1 MGCQPCQLPFQLP
14 TDKALKP
21 FWVWLKTNLTCSRLL
36 KLYEPPRLSFPKIL
50 PKFKFFWTYLS
61 QNIFLINFFFLK
73 DGKSIISQAI
83 STGQLPILS
92 LLLEVKDAANLIDE
106 ETVKSAVES
115 ESIMDKL
122 LVSIGDESKVSK
134 PSKKKLVDFFITFFI
149 SQIKTGI
156 KKFSKT
162 WDLSNRNLISIRF
175 PDSSQKLKRLRNLI
189 LSHNNLIQI
198 PLSIFKV
205 PKLGKKKNLFGH
217 VGKFFF
223 WFVKF
228 TRKIFFFLIL
238 CDVTIET
245 IKLDQNQILQIST
258 EDIKVL
264 RGYSRDR
271 KKPIDFDM
279 QKNQVMLRHRYFVV
293 LRLFLVLVLERRKFF
308 SYFFFWTWCH
318 SWLPSHRNYFRFAT
332 CHARR
337 LGTHSS
343 QVCFTP
349 RGSLEL
355 NPLAFNCLLLMPCK
369 GVATNSHFAKLLLPN
384 LRLRCYKYSDFC
396 EMLFLLLNFTCFFF
410 LPRCYKFW
418 FLRNASNFVL
428 LNFWIFFFFCRYVFL
443 SVILLMCGYLFQD
456 HVETEWVSL
465 FVLIAFYGTL
475 LLGAT
480 FLGQLLNN

>member
-1 MGCQPCQLPFQLP
+1 M
-14 TDKALKP
+14 
-21 FWVWLKTNLTCSRLL
+21 
-36 KLYEPPRLSFPKIL
+36 
-50 PKFKFFWTYLS
+50 
-61 QNIFLINFFFLK
+61 
-73 DGKSIISQAI
+73 
-83 STGQLPILS
+83 
-92 LLLEVKDAANLIDE
+92 
-106 ETVKSAVES
+106 
-115 ESIMDKL
+115 
-122 LVSIGDESKVSK
+122 
-134 PSKKKLVDFFITFFI
+134 VDFFITFFI
-149 SQIKTGI
+149 SQIKTEI

-162 WDLSNRNLISIRF
+162 WDLSNRNLTSIRF

-293 LRLFLVLVLERRKFF
+293 LRLFLVLVLVLERRKFF

-355 NPLAFNCLLLMPCK
+355 NLLAFNCLLLMPCK
-369 GVATNSHFAKLLLPN
+369 GVATNSHFAKFLLPN
-384 LRLRCYKYSDFC
+384 LRLRCYKFLFC
-396 EMLFLLLNFTCFFF
+396 EMLRILCYLIFRFYFFAPLLKNFFCFFF
-410 LPRCYKFW
+410 FFVGMCFCLWFCWCADIYFKIMLKRNGFRCLFW
-418 FLRNASNFVL
+418 LHFMELYYWVQPF
-428 LNFWIFFFFCRYVFL
+428 
-443 SVILLMCGYLFQD
+443 
-456 HVETEWVSL
+456 WVS
-465 FVLIAFYGTL
+465 F
-475 LLGAT
+475 
-480 FLGQLLNN
+480 